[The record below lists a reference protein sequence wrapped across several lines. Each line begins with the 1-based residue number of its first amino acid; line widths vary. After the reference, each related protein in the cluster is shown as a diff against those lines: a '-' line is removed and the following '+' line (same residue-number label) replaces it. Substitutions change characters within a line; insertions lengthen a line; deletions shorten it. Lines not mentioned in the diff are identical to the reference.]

1 MQEGKQE
8 KIKETWKIFF
18 FFQLWSARSLLYWR
32 IFQVFPQFRARGDE
46 ILHLYTLNDL
56 FEVEKGKEKNSEN
69 FDFFE
74 FFDFGTS
81 FSIEFYVFSIQI
93 SNEGARSG
101 RELGFPKEKK

>member
-1 MQEGKQE
+1 MKNHYL
-8 KIKETWKIFF
+8 FF
-18 FFQLWSARSLLYWR
+18 FKLWSARSLLYRR

-81 FSIEFYVFSIQI
+81 FSIEFYVFSLPI
-93 SNEGARSG
+93 SVEGARSG
-101 RELGFPKEKK
+101 RDLGFPQEKK